1 MPRKF
6 ISDNISNMTKI
17 FFIGKNDTYIEK
29 FNEFSFEVNSTSEFN
44 NETFNLI
51 DEFEPDIVILDDEI
65 SDSKIVLKQLIS
77 KNSNND
83 FSIIFLIDEK
93 NIEDFDENDIFLLS
107 KPLNP
112 KILINEL
119 KKIEK
124 IKTSYNL
131 LHKENQELK
140 KNLYQIDVLYNAS
153 SKFAGTL
160 EKEKLYEV
168 AFEIFE
174 RVLSFDLASFLVNDN
189 FEGNKLKFYINS
201 LKKTTDEFN
210 SNLIKNLSRKAK
222 EENLDTLKPNHF
234 ELEIIQKTKPS
245 YKNEFFDNEIENY
258 DKLTAPVIIKGKFEG
273 IFEIIRKN
281 PFTKEDITC
290 FQSIIHQLLAPL
302 RSAILYEDIIN
313 ANKKLKNLEKI
324 KSEFVSIVSHEL
336 RTPLTPIN
344 NALGIILSE
353 QGGKIGDIN
362 KNFVNIAKRNVSRL
376 SGIIEDLLDLSR
388 MQTGKFDFKFKKT
401 DIYPSLELAYN
412 TFKTPAQNK
421 NLEFELILDDGLPEV
436 YIDPHR
442 IDQILS
448 NLITN
453 AIKFTPEGGKITIEA
468 KTAGENSVNQKEFI
482 FPSQKQYKGNYL
494 KISVKDTGI
503 GIEKDNI
510 PKIFDKF
517 SQIENS
523 LARTT
528 GGIGLGLTITKHF
541 IDAHLGA
548 IWVDSTK
555 NEGSSFNFIIPVY
568 SEQKEFEAE
577 LNLKIKNETETGFI
591 KIEEQN
597 KENDFY
603 RYLKDTNIIKLTKH
617 SKEHIYNMD
626 DKSISEVFISDLDRC
641 AYDFMISKIE
651 EEINSKDKSCDIV
664 LTKAYY
670 KKDTV

>member
-1 MPRKF
+1 MA
-6 ISDNISNMTKI
+6 KI
-17 FFIGKNDTYIEK
+17 FFIGNTDNIRENFFSCGFDLKIVKAPYDKLYDDME
-29 FNEFSFEVNSTSEFN
+29 EFS
-44 NETFNLI
+44 
-51 DEFEPDIVILDDEI
+51 PDIVILD
-65 SDSKIVLKQLIS
+65 SDTENSQIILKQLIS
-77 KNSNND
+77 KKTVME
-83 FSIIFLIDEK
+83 FAIIFLAADLNLEAFAKSSVYLI
-93 NIEDFDENDIFLLS
+93 N
-107 KPLNP
+107 KPVITE
-112 KILINEL
+112 ILINEINVITAD
-119 KKIEK
+119 K
-124 IKTSYNL
+124 SRYDN
-131 LHKENQELK
+131 LHKENSELK
-140 KNLYQIDVLYNAS
+140 KNLYQIDTLYNAS

-174 RVLSFDLASFLVNDN
+174 RVLSFDMACFLVKDD
-189 FEGNKLKFYINS
+189 FESDKLKFYINS
-201 LKKTTDEFN
+201 LKKTTDELDLNFAEKL
-210 SNLIKNLSRKAK
+210 SKKAREDNLEALKLNKNA
-222 EENLDTLKPNHF
+222 
-234 ELEIIQKTKPS
+234 LEIIRKTKPS
-245 YKNEFFDNEIENY
+245 YKNEFFDDSIVEY
-258 DKLTAPVIIKGKFEG
+258 DKLYATLVIKDKFEG
-273 IFEIIRKN
+273 AIEIIRKT
-281 PFTKEDITC
+281 PFTKEDTTC
-290 FQSIIHQLLAPL
+290 FHSIVHLLLSPL

-313 ANKKLKNLEKI
+313 ANTKLKKLERI

-401 DIYPSLELAYN
+401 SIYPSLELAYN

-421 NLEFELILDDGLPEV
+421 NLAFEFIKEENLPEV
-436 YIDPHR
+436 YIDSHR

-453 AIKFTPEGGKITIEA
+453 AIKFTPEGGKIILSASLEDDKNLD
-468 KTAGENSVNQKEFI
+468 KTGFI
-482 FPSQKQYKGNYL
+482 MPSSKNYTGSYV

-503 GIEKDNI
+503 GIEKEDI

-523 LARTT
+523 LSRST

-548 IWVDSTK
+548 IWVQSKK
-555 NEGSSFNFIIPVY
+555 NEGSSFNFILPVY
-568 SEQKEFEAE
+568 SLRKEFDAE
-577 LNLKIKNETETGFI
+577 LNTKIKNESDTGFI
-591 KIEEQN
+591 KIEE
-597 KENDFY
+597 KTSCDNDFY
-603 RYLKDTNIIKLTKH
+603 KYLKNSNIIKLTKH
-617 SKEHIYNMD
+617 SKELVYNAD
-626 DKSISEVFISDLDRC
+626 GKCISEVFISGLDKP

-670 KKDTV
+670 KKENV